1 MALPASYETM
11 TLPASYESMALPA
24 SYESMAL
31 RASYESMALRAGRDE
46 DAEGFIALIA
56 ACWAEYPGNILD
68 VDGENPELRAL
79 ATYFAENGGA
89 LWSVEQGGAITGMLG
104 TRPLGDGVWE
114 LCKVYTAPRLR
125 GTGLAQRM
133 IETAE
138 NFARAQGGRRMK
150 LWSDTRFDRAH
161 HFYEKQ
167 SYVRAGALRV
177 LNDLSNSIEFV
188 YAKPLTGVVIEKLD
202 AAAAHAAI
210 PRLAEILRAC
220 VDDGA
225 SVSFLPPLKRETAI
239 AFWTRS
245 ASSSAM
251 DKRVI
256 LAGWVDGVLAGTV
269 TLDLDMPPNQPHRA
283 DVAKLLVHP
292 AARRRGLARLL
303 MDRLENEARIAGRH
317 LLMLDTSEGDAAEL
331 LYRGMG
337 WTEAGRVPGFA
348 LNAAGGYDATI
359 FFWKRL

>member
-1 MALPASYETM
+1 M
-11 TLPASYESMALPA
+11 TAT
-24 SYESMAL
+24 
-31 RASYESMALRAGRDE
+31 LRAGRDE
-46 DAEGFIALIA
+46 DANGFIALIA

-79 ATYFAENGGA
+79 ATYYAEAGGA
-89 LWSVEQGGAITGMLG
+89 LWAVEQDGALTGMLG
-104 TRPLGDGVWE
+104 TKPLGDGVWE
-114 LCKVYTAPRLR
+114 LCKVYTAPALR
-125 GTGLAQRM
+125 GTGMAQRM
-133 IETAE
+133 IAAAE
-138 NFARAQGGRRMK
+138 DFARAHGGTSMK

-161 HFYEKQ
+161 RFYEKQ
-167 SYVRAGALRV
+167 SYIRAGALRV

-188 YAKPLTGVVIEKLD
+188 YAKPLTGVAIERLD

-220 VDDGA
+220 VDAGA
-225 SVSFLPPLKRETAI
+225 SVSYLPPLARDTAT

-245 ASSSAM
+245 ASSAAM
-251 DKRVI
+251 DRRVI

-292 AARRRGLARLL
+292 DARRRGLARLL
-303 MDRLENEARIAGRH
+303 MDRLEDEARAAGRH
-317 LLMLDTSEGDAAEL
+317 LLVLDTREGDAAEP

-348 LNAAGGYDATI
+348 LNGEGGYDATI
-359 FFWKRL
+359 FFWKRLDQ